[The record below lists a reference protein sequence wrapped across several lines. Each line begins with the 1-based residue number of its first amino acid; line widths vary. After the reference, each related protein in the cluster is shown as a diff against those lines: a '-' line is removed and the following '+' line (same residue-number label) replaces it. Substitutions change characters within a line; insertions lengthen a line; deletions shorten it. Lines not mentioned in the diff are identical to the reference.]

1 MNDFHSPR
9 RALSS
14 RDARLL
20 RTILSGRSDANIR
33 FAEIRRL
40 LRNMGFSERV
50 RGSHHIFGMA
60 GIRGSLVLQPR
71 NSMARSYQVQQ
82 VRTFVI
88 EKGLI
93 PG

>member
-1 MNDFHSPR
+1 MNDFHSQR

-14 RDARLL
+14 RDTRLL
-20 RTILSGRSDANIR
+20 RTILSGRADANIR
-33 FAEIRRL
+33 FTELRRL
-40 LRNMGFSERV
+40 LRNMGFTERV
-50 RGSHHIFGMA
+50 NGSHHIFGMA
-60 GIRGSLVLQPR
+60 GIRGSLALQPR
-71 NSMARSYQVQQ
+71 NSMAKSYQVQQ

>member
-20 RTILSGRSDANIR
+20 RTILEGRSDANIR

-40 LRNMGFSERV
+40 LRNMGFRERV
-50 RGSHHIFGMA
+50 RGSHHIFDMA
-60 GIRGSLVLQPR
+60 RIRGSLVLQPR
-71 NSMARSYQVQQ
+71 NSMAKTYQVQQ
-82 VRTFVI
+82 VRTLVI
-88 EKGLI
+88 REGLI
-93 PG
+93 PR

>member
-1 MNDFHSPR
+1 M
-9 RALSS
+9 
-14 RDARLL
+14 